1 MPTACLNDS
10 RGKTIFTNFQL
21 SMLLFLVGF
30 MGCGKST
37 VARGLAELAGW
48 EFIDLD
54 KKVCEM
60 AGASDVAEI
69 FATRGEEEFRRLER
83 EAIEGLALGDNAVVA
98 TGGGAP
104 CVGDNM
110 ERLMSLGTTVY
121 LKMSPLA
128 LRDRL
133 LHVRV
138 VRPKIVG
145 KNPEEL
151 LEYVT
156 TLLAEREPYYSR
168 ARVVVDCDNIP
179 SRVIISRLRYL
190 VAKKR

>member
-1 MPTACLNDS
+1 MV
-10 RGKTIFTNFQL
+10 IFL
-21 SMLLFLVGF
+21 IGF

-37 VARGLAELAGW
+37 VARGLAEFAGW
-48 EFIDLD
+48 KYVDLD
-54 KKVCEM
+54 RRVCELT
-60 AGASDVAEI
+60 GASDVAEI
-69 FATRGEEEFRRLER
+69 FATRGEEEFRRMER
-83 EAIEGLALGDNAVVA
+83 EVIENLAFAGDVVVA

-110 ERLMSLGTTVY
+110 ERLMALGTTVY

-151 LEYVT
+151 LDYVT
-156 TLLAEREPYYSR
+156 NLLAEREPYYAR

-190 VAKKR
+190 VAKKRSK

>member
-1 MPTACLNDS
+1 MVIS
-10 RGKTIFTNFQL
+10 
-21 SMLLFLVGF
+21 LVGF

-48 EFIDLD
+48 EFVDLD
-54 KKVCEM
+54 RRVCEM
-60 AGASDVAEI
+60 AGANDVAEI

-83 EAIEGLALGDNAVVA
+83 EAIESLAFAGDAVVA

-110 ERLMSLGTTVY
+110 DRLLALGTTIY
-121 LKMSPLA
+121 LKMSPEA

-151 LEYVT
+151 LTYIT
-156 TLLAEREPYYSR
+156 DLLAEREPYYSR
-168 ARVVVDCDNIP
+168 AGVVVDCDGVP
-179 SRVIISRLRYL
+179 SRVIISRLKYL
-190 VAKKR
+190 TRHL

>member
-1 MPTACLNDS
+1 MVIS
-10 RGKTIFTNFQL
+10 
-21 SMLLFLVGF
+21 LVGF

-37 VARGLAELAGW
+37 VARRLAELSGW
-48 EFIDLD
+48 EFVDLD
-54 KKVCEM
+54 RRVCEM

-83 EAIEGLALGDNAVVA
+83 EAIENLAFAGNAVVA

-110 ERLMSLGTTVY
+110 ERLMALGTTVY

-138 VRPKIVG
+138 VRPKIAG

-151 LEYVT
+151 LDYVT

-168 ARVVVDCDNIP
+168 ARVVVDCDGIP
-179 SRVIISRLRYL
+179 SRVIVSRLRYL
-190 VAKKR
+190 VAKKESK

>member
-1 MPTACLNDS
+1 MILV
-10 RGKTIFTNFQL
+10 
-21 SMLLFLVGF
+21 LVGF

-37 VARGLAELAGW
+37 VARGLSELSGAPLVDLDRRVCELAGA
-48 EFIDLD
+48 E
-54 KKVCEM
+54 
-60 AGASDVAEI
+60 SVAEI
-69 FATRGEEEFRRLER
+69 FATHGEEEFRRLER
-83 EAIEGLALGDNAVVA
+83 EAIDSLASLDEAIVA

-110 ERLMSLGTTVY
+110 ERLMALGTTIY

-133 LHVRV
+133 LRVRV

-145 KNPEEL
+145 MGPEEL

-156 TLLAEREPYYSR
+156 SLLAEREPYYSR
-168 ARVVVDCDNIP
+168 ARVVVDCDGIS
-179 SRVIISRLRYL
+179 SRVIISRLKYL
-190 VAKKR
+190 LKKRP

>member
-1 MPTACLNDS
+1 MV
-10 RGKTIFTNFQL
+10 IFL
-21 SMLLFLVGF
+21 IGF

-37 VARGLAELAGW
+37 VARGLAELSGW
-48 EFIDLD
+48 EYVDLD
-54 KKVCEM
+54 RRVCEL

-83 EAIEGLALGDNAVVA
+83 EVIESLAFGGNAVVA

-104 CVGDNM
+104 CYGDNM
-110 ERLMSLGTTVY
+110 ERLMALGTTVY

-145 KNPEEL
+145 KGPEEL

-156 TLLAEREPYYSR
+156 TLLAEREQYYNR
-168 ARVVVDCDNIP
+168 ARVVVDCDNIS
-179 SRVIISRLRYL
+179 SRVIVSRLKYL
-190 VAKKR
+190 TRHS

>member
-1 MPTACLNDS
+1 MV
-10 RGKTIFTNFQL
+10 
-21 SMLLFLVGF
+21 LFLVGF
-30 MGCGKST
+30 MGCGKTT

-48 EFIDLD
+48 EFVDLD
-54 KKVCEM
+54 RRVCEL

-69 FATRGEEEFRRLER
+69 FAQKGEEEFRRLER
-83 EAIEGLALGDNAVVA
+83 EVIEGLAFADNAVVA

-110 ERLMSLGTTVY
+110 ERLMALGTTVY

-145 KNPEEL
+145 KSPEEL
-151 LEYVT
+151 LDYVT
-156 TLLAEREPYYSR
+156 ELLSVREPYYLR
-168 ARVVVDCDNIP
+168 AKVVVDCDNIP
-179 SRVIISRLRYL
+179 SRTIVARLKYL
-190 VAKKR
+190 TKK

>member
-1 MPTACLNDS
+1 
-10 RGKTIFTNFQL
+10 
-21 SMLLFLVGF
+21 

-37 VARGLAELAGW
+37 VARGLAELSGW
-48 EFIDLD
+48 EFVDLD
-54 KKVCEM
+54 QRVCRL
-60 AGASDVAEI
+60 AGAVDVAEI

-83 EAIEGLALGDNAVVA
+83 EVIESLAFTENAVVA

-110 ERLMSLGTTVY
+110 ERLMALGTTVY

-145 KNPEEL
+145 KSPDEL

-156 TLLAEREPYYSR
+156 TLLAEREQFYGR

-179 SRVIISRLRYL
+179 SRVIISRLKYL
-190 VAKKR
+190 TKK

>member
-1 MPTACLNDS
+1 
-10 RGKTIFTNFQL
+10 
-21 SMLLFLVGF
+21 

-48 EFIDLD
+48 EFVDLD
-54 KKVCEM
+54 RRVCQM
-60 AGASDVAEI
+60 AEAEDVAEI

-83 EAIEGLALGDNAVVA
+83 EAIESLAFSGNAVVA

-110 ERLMSLGTTVY
+110 ERLMALGTTVY

-145 KNPEEL
+145 KSPEEL

-156 TLLAEREPYYSR
+156 ELLAEREPYYGR
-168 ARVVVDCDNIP
+168 ARVVVDCDNIS
-179 SRVIISRLRYL
+179 SRTIISRLKYL
-190 VAKKR
+190 VSSASR

>member
-1 MPTACLNDS
+1 MT
-10 RGKTIFTNFQL
+10 
-21 SMLLFLVGF
+21 LFFVGF

-48 EFIDLD
+48 EFVDLD
-54 KKVCEM
+54 RRVCQM
-60 AGASDVAEI
+60 AGAEDVAEI

-83 EAIEGLALGDNAVVA
+83 EAIESLAFSGNAVVA

-110 ERLMSLGTTVY
+110 ERLMALGTTVY

-145 KNPEEL
+145 KSPEEL

-156 TLLAEREPYYSR
+156 ELLAEREPYYSR
-168 ARVVVDCDNIP
+168 ARVVVDCDNIS
-179 SRVIISRLRYL
+179 SRTIISRLKYL
-190 VAKKR
+190 VSSASR

>member
-1 MPTACLNDS
+1 MV
-10 RGKTIFTNFQL
+10 I
-21 SMLLFLVGF
+21 FLVGF

-37 VARGLAELAGW
+37 VARGLAEIAGW
-48 EFIDLD
+48 DFVDFD
-54 KKVCEM
+54 RVVCQR
-60 AGASDVAEI
+60 AGAEDVAEI

-83 EAIEGLALGDNAVVA
+83 EVIESLAFAENAVVA

-110 ERLMSLGTTVY
+110 ERLMALGTTVY

-151 LEYVT
+151 LDYVT
-156 TLLAEREPYYSR
+156 SLLAEREPYYSR
-168 ARVVVDCDNIP
+168 ARVVVDCDGIP
-179 SRVIISRLRYL
+179 SRVVISRLRYL
-190 VAKKR
+190 VGRRG

>member
-1 MPTACLNDS
+1 MV
-10 RGKTIFTNFQL
+10 
-21 SMLLFLVGF
+21 LFLVGF

-48 EFIDLD
+48 EFVDLD
-54 KKVCEM
+54 RRVCEL

-83 EAIEGLALGDNAVVA
+83 EAIEGLALTENAVVA

-104 CVGDNM
+104 CYGDNM
-110 ERLMSLGTTVY
+110 ERLMAMGKTVY

-133 LHVRV
+133 LRVRV

-145 KNPEEL
+145 MSPEEL
-151 LEYVT
+151 LDYVT
-156 TLLAEREPYYSR
+156 ELLDQREPYYSR
-168 ARVVVDCDNIP
+168 ARVVIDCDNIS
-179 SRVIISRLRYL
+179 SRVVISRLKYL
-190 VAKKR
+190 VASASRR

>member
-1 MPTACLNDS
+1 MT
-10 RGKTIFTNFQL
+10 
-21 SMLLFLVGF
+21 LFLVGF

-37 VARGLAELAGW
+37 VARGLAELSGW
-48 EFIDLD
+48 EFVDLD
-54 KKVCEM
+54 RRVCEL

-69 FATRGEEEFRRLER
+69 FATKGEEEFRRLER
-83 EAIEGLALGDNAVVA
+83 EAIDSLAFAGNTVVA

-104 CVGDNM
+104 CYGDNM
-110 ERLMSLGTTVY
+110 ERLMTLGTTVY

-138 VRPKIVG
+138 VRPKIAG

-156 TLLAEREPYYSR
+156 DLLAEREPYYSR
-168 ARVVVDCDNIP
+168 ARVVVDCDNIS
-179 SRVIISRLRYL
+179 SRVVISRLKYL
-190 VAKKR
+190 VTNASRR

>member
-1 MPTACLNDS
+1 MT
-10 RGKTIFTNFQL
+10 
-21 SMLLFLVGF
+21 LFLVGF

-48 EFIDLD
+48 EFVDLD
-54 KKVCEM
+54 RRVCQM
-60 AGASDVAEI
+60 AGAEDVAEI

-83 EAIEGLALGDNAVVA
+83 EAIESLAFSGNAVVA

-110 ERLMSLGTTVY
+110 ERLMALGTTVY

-145 KNPEEL
+145 KSPEEL

-156 TLLAEREPYYSR
+156 ELLAEREPYYGR
-168 ARVVVDCDNIP
+168 ARVVVDCDNIS
-179 SRVIISRLRYL
+179 SRVIVARLKYL
-190 VAKKR
+190 TRQP